1 MHSDGPSTSEE
12 IANAITHG
20 IGVLLSIAGG
30 VSLVTLAAIHAGARE
45 IISTVV
51 FATTLVVMYS
61 ASTLYHA
68 IPHARSKRRLKV
80 FDHCAIFL
88 LIAGTYTPFTIAAL
102 KGTLGWSLFG
112 IVWTLAV
119 LGIVF
124 KLFFTGRMRLLST
137 ITYVLMGWIAI
148 VAVMP
153 ISRALQPAA
162 LYWLIA
168 GGIAYTAG
176 TLFYH
181 NRRIPYSHAIWH
193 VFVLVGSASHFIAIL
208 LQFTLPA
215 TNGGKAASLALLG

>member
-1 MHSDGPSTSEE
+1 MNSERLSSEE

-20 IGVLLSIAGG
+20 IGLLLSIGG
-30 VSLVTLAAIHAGARE
+30 GIILITLAARHASTRE
-45 IISTVV
+45 IISAAV
-51 FATTLVVMYS
+51 FATTLVVMYV

-68 IPHARSKRRLKV
+68 IPHPRAKRRLKV

-88 LIAGTYTPFTIAAL
+88 LIAGTYTPFTIVAL

-112 IVWTLAV
+112 IVWGLAV

-124 KLFFTGRMRLLST
+124 KLFFTGKMRLLST

-148 VAVMP
+148 VAVVP

-181 NRRIPYSHAIWH
+181 NQRIPYSHAIWH
-193 VFVLVGSASHFIAIL
+193 VFVLAGSVSHFIAIL
-208 LQFTLPA
+208 LQFTWPA
-215 TNGGKAASLALLG
+215 ANGGKAVSLALLG

>member
-1 MHSDGPSTSEE
+1 MHSERLSSEE

-20 IGVLLSIAGG
+20 IGLLLSIGG
-30 VSLVTLAAIHAGARE
+30 GISLIILAARHAGARE
-45 IISTVV
+45 IISATV
-51 FATTLVVMYS
+51 FAATLVVMYV

-68 IPHARSKRRLKV
+68 IPHARAKRRLKV

-112 IVWTLAV
+112 IVWALAV

-137 ITYVLMGWIAI
+137 LAYVLMGWIAI
-148 VAVMP
+148 VAVVP

-162 LYWLIA
+162 LYWLIG

-193 VFVLVGSASHFIAIL
+193 LFVLAGSVSHFIAIL

-215 TNGGKAASLALLG
+215 TNSGKAASLALLG

>member
-1 MHSDGPSTSEE
+1 MHSERLSSEE

-20 IGVLLSIAGG
+20 IGLLLSIGG
-30 VSLVTLAAIHAGARE
+30 GISLITLAARHASTRE
-45 IISTVV
+45 IISAAV
-51 FATTLVVMYS
+51 FATTLVVMYV

-68 IPHARSKRRLKV
+68 IPHPRAKRNLKV

-88 LIAGTYTPFTIAAL
+88 LIAGTYTPFTIVAL

-112 IVWTLAV
+112 IVWALAV

-124 KLFFTGRMRLLST
+124 KLFFTGKMRLLST

-148 VAVMP
+148 VAVVP

-162 LYWLIA
+162 LYWLIG

-181 NRRIPYSHAIWH
+181 NQRIPYSHAIWH
-193 VFVLVGSASHFIAIL
+193 VFVLAGSVSHFIAIL
-208 LQFTLPA
+208 LQFTWPA
-215 TNGGKAASLALLG
+215 ANGGKAVSLALLG

>member
-1 MHSDGPSTSEE
+1 MQPEWSPSEE

-20 IGVLLSIAGG
+20 IGVFLSIGG
-30 VSLVTLAAIHAGARE
+30 GASLVTLAAIHAGARE

-51 FATTLVVMYS
+51 FATTLVVMYA

-68 IPHARSKRRLKV
+68 IPHAHAKRRLKV

-112 IVWTLAV
+112 IVWALAV

-137 ITYVLMGWIAI
+137 LTYVLGVDRHRRRGAD
-148 VAVMP
+148 
-153 ISRALQPAA
+153 QP
-162 LYWLIA
+162 
-168 GGIAYTAG
+168 G
-176 TLFYH
+176 H
-181 NRRIPYSHAIWH
+181 YSPPCCI
-193 VFVLVGSASHFIAIL
+193 G
-208 LQFTLPA
+208 
-215 TNGGKAASLALLG
+215 

>member
-1 MHSDGPSTSEE
+1 MDSERHSSSEE
-12 IANAITHG
+12 VANAITHG
-20 IGVLLSIAGG
+20 IGLLLSIGG
-30 VSLVTLAAIHAGARE
+30 GITLISLAARHGSARE
-45 IISTVV
+45 ITSASV
-51 FATTLVVMYS
+51 FAATLVVMYV

-68 IPHARSKRRLKV
+68 IPHPHAKRRLKV

-88 LIAGTYTPFTIAAL
+88 LIAGTYTPFTIVAL
-102 KGTLGWSLFG
+102 KGALGWSLFG
-112 IVWTLAV
+112 IVWGLAAI
-119 LGIVF
+119 GIVF

-148 VAVMP
+148 VAIAP

-162 LYWLIA
+162 LYWLIG

-193 VFVLVGSASHFIAIL
+193 MFVVAGSISHFIAIL
-208 LQFTLPA
+208 LQFIPA